1 MDKEYEIVE
10 KSFLVPCKR
19 DPAGM
24 ERRCYVRLLIK
35 DRKTVDAQCNGCD
48 DLQGGEPCITCRGQV
63 RAVALKGEA

>member
-48 DLQGGEPCITCRGQV
+48 DLQ
-63 RAVALKGEA
+63 EANPVSPAWGKSGLSR

>member
-24 ERRCYVRLLIK
+24 ERRCYVRLLITEK
-35 DRKTVDAQCNGCD
+35 QLTHNATDAM
-48 DLQGGEPCITCRGQV
+48 IYR
-63 RAVALKGEA
+63 EANPVSPAWGKSGLSR